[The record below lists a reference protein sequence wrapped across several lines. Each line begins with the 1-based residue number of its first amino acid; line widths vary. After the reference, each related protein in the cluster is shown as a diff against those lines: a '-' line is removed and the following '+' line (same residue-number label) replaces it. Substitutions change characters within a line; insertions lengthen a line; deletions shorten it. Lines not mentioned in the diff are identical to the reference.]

1 MLWYDFADKLNCL
14 GEVLWQ
20 TVSDPQPAGGITY
33 PIWSGSTSGS
43 PLPLTSKA
51 GQCSWYCVAAHT
63 IQDWMSSKR
72 PAESLPT
79 FINEF
84 CACMSMAEWFC
95 WWVLQELRH
104 KYRCTVQL
112 FRKLQLFLSAYMKDM
127 SAKHCYVPFIVS
139 VWQLLLKT
147 MSNSWTQH
155 VNVASCY
162 TDHFIMILVPM
173 YTSHFL
179 FASAFTQFANKRN
192 HWRHD
197 IQANAQFGIN
207 HE

>member
-51 GQCSWYCVAAHT
+51 GQCSWSCVAAHT
-63 IQDWMSSKR
+63 IQNWMSSKR
-72 PAESLPT
+72 LAESLPT

-84 CACMSMAEWFC
+84 CACTSMAEWFC

-104 KYRCTVQL
+104 KYCCTVQL
-112 FRKLQLFLSAYMKDM
+112 FRILKLFSTNFSCPHIQRHVCQALLCTFFSFSLATSTKNNDQQLNSTCKCWFLL
-127 SAKHCYVPFIVS
+127 HRPFH
-139 VWQLLLKT
+139 
-147 MSNSWTQH
+147 H
-155 VNVASCY
+155 VLGPTVYLTLSLCNC
-162 TDHFIMILVPM
+162 FIPICP
-173 YTSHFL
+173 
-179 FASAFTQFANKRN
+179 
-192 HWRHD
+192 
-197 IQANAQFGIN
+197 
-207 HE
+207 